1 MRKESVLL
9 EDGVDR
15 AQVGRLVAHLNAV
28 DVDLAAGRVF
38 KSRNH
43 PERGGLA
50 APAGPKER
58 QELSRP
64 HRERDAVDGHHVAK
78 ALCQLHQLDQLAAIV
93 LRQVIIP
100 PTGTHYCT
108 RFVPQSKEWI
118 LRFLI

>member
-1 MRKESVLL
+1 MRKERVLL

-64 HRERDAVDGHHVAK
+64 HREREAVAVHHVAI
-78 ALCQLHQLDQLAAIV
+78 ALCPLHLLDIYSSNVHRYVSNHSSDNTTIHA
-93 LRQVIIP
+93 
-100 PTGTHYCT
+100 Y
-108 RFVPQSKEWI
+108 VPLS
-118 LRFLI
+118 